1 MTGSP
6 ARSLESKPAS
16 RLNDSQSSAGTKAA
30 PGLPK
35 VTHYSLKLR
44 VFPKERQVSV
54 AAQLTIRNITGQPQA
69 EIPLLLYRLLD
80 VQSVTDEKGQP
91 LKFSQSVLGLSDEKN
106 LQANVVKIQLA
117 ASLLPD
123 KSLRLNVTY
132 DGSIFGYP
140 EVMAYVRDTINE
152 PFSLIRPDAFSYP
165 MLALPTNT
173 SVSAAYDTLFTYDL
187 ETTAPLDYT
196 VACGGVLT
204 GTTKGGETV
213 TFAHKSK
220 IPTWRIDIAIAK
232 FKTLTDEERKLAV
245 YVLPEDESGATN
257 LLNGMKNV
265 IAFYSRMFGPVKN
278 YQGYTAI
285 EIPDGW
291 GSQASD
297 YYFLQTS
304 AAFKDPARIGEM
316 YHEVGHTWN
325 VKGKSNVKRCRY
337 FDEAFASYF
346 ESLAIREFNGE
357 AAFLADMEKSRDIF
371 AQWAKYDKRNY
382 DTPIADYW
390 KEELGRLSYTKG
402 AWSLYVLQ
410 ELVGEEKF
418 REIIREFLG
427 SFSEPGADFGD
438 FRKTAEKVSG
448 RNLSKF
454 FDEWIYG
461 AESSRLLVEKVRIT
475 EIVRRYP

>member
-1 MTGSP
+1 MK
-6 ARSLESKPAS
+6 RNISLACIAV
-16 RLNDSQSSAGTKAA
+16 LLLLAA
-30 PGLPK
+30 QTFAVDLPK

-44 VFPKERQVSV
+44 VFPKERRVSV
-54 AAQLTIRNITGQPQA
+54 AAQLNITNKTGEPQP
-69 EIPLLLYRLLD
+69 EIPLLLYRLLE
-80 VQSVTDEKGQP
+80 VQSVTDERGQP
-91 LKFSQSVLGLSDEKN
+91 LKFSQNVLGLSDQKK
-106 LQANVVKIQLA
+106 LQANVVKIQL
-117 ASLLPD
+117 STPLLPD
-123 KSLRLNVTY
+123 KSLRLNVNY

-152 PFSLIRPDAFSYP
+152 PFSLIRPDAFAYP
-165 MLALPTNT
+165 MVALPTNK
-173 SVSAAYDTLFTYDL
+173 SVLGAYDTSFTYDV
-187 ETTAPLDYT
+187 ETTVPADYT
-196 VACGGVLT
+196 VACGGALT
-204 GTTKGGETV
+204 ATTKGAETV

-232 FKTLTDEERKLAV
+232 FKILTDEERKLSV
-245 YVLPEDESGATN
+245 YVVPEDEPGAKN

-278 YQGYTAI
+278 YQGYTVI

-304 AAFKDPARIGEM
+304 AAFKDPDRIGEM

-325 VKGKSNVKRCRY
+325 VKAKSAVRRCRY

-346 ESLAIREFNGE
+346 EGLAIREFKGE
-357 AAFLADMEKSRDIF
+357 AAFLADMEKSRDSF

-402 AWSLYVLQ
+402 AWSLYVLHQ
-410 ELVGEEKF
+410 LVGEEKF
-418 REIIREFLG
+418 RGIIREFLEG
-427 SFSEPGADFGD
+427 FSEPGADFGD

-448 RNLSKF
+448 KNLGKF

-461 AESSRLLVEKVRIT
+461 AESSRLLVEKVPIA